1 MDDLA
6 KIGSEHRTCRLQ
18 SAEWSQGVQ
27 EKLEEKIKKGDDSLL
42 ITTQGIEDYNNL
54 VVTMSRCPTAEKDD
68 SAVKVNLSK
77 PLKCKEML
85 ATVLKEW
92 GVHNKKLWLEE
103 LGMEDW
109 IM

>member
-1 MDDLA
+1 
-6 KIGSEHRTCRLQ
+6 
-18 SAEWSQGVQ
+18 
-27 EKLEEKIKKGDDSLL
+27 
-42 ITTQGIEDYNNL
+42 
-54 VVTMSRCPTAEKDD
+54 MSRCPTAEKDD